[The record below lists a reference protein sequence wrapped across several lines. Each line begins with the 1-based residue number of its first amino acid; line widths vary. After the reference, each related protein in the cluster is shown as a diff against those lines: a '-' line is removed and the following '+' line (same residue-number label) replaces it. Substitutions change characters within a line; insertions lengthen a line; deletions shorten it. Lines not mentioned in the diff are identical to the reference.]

1 MGPATGGHRALVGLK
16 TPTNEPTPQTRGPF
30 LTTATTLLFAVL
42 FKLQQLQRLD
52 HDVLLRLTCRFS
64 ELDVEKKGF
73 LEIGKNVPSASQ
85 VGPGAVLWPVVVA

>member
-1 MGPATGGHRALVGLK
+1 MPKKAHERTD
-16 TPTNEPTPQTRGPF
+16 TPNARPVFDDGDDV
-30 LTTATTLLFAVL
+30 AFAVL

-73 LEIGKNVPSASQ
+73 LEIGKNVLSASQ